1 MIVTVQST
9 GVSAADVIAVA
20 RSGASVSSAADLG
33 TTRGDVRVEISPEAV
48 EAMARSRAIVDGIEA
63 SGRPVYGVSTGFGA
77 LASTSIE
84 PARRAELQHALIRS
98 HAAGIGAPM
107 PREVVRAMMLL
118 RVRSLALGRSGVRPV
133 LAQGLVDLL
142 NHDITPWVPEHG
154 SLGASGDL
162 APLAH
167 CALVLLGEG
176 WVLAKDGSRIAG
188 AEALRAAGLSALDLA
203 AKEGLALINGTDGML
218 GMLLLAI
225 ADARHLFTMADV
237 TAALAIEAMLG
248 SDRPFL
254 PELHDIRPHPGQAAS
269 AANIHRLLQ
278 GSAIMDSHRDDL
290 AHAVQDAYSMRC
302 APQVAGAARDT
313 LDFVNTT
320 SERELVSV
328 VDNPVVLP
336 DGRVES
342 TGNFH
347 GAPLGFAADFL
358 AIAAAE
364 VGAIAERRVDRLLD
378 VTRSRELPPFLSPD
392 AGVNSGL
399 MIAQY
404 TAAGIVAE
412 NRRLASPASVDSLP
426 TSGMQ
431 EDHVSMGW
439 AAAKKLRTV
448 LDNLTSLLAVELLS
462 AVRGLQLRAPLTPS
476 AAGVA
481 ALAAVTPFAG
491 APGPDIF
498 LAPVLEQARSVVAG
512 PSLRAEIEAEIGTLR

>member
-1 MIVTVQST
+1 MNVIVQST
-9 GVSAADVIAVA
+9 GITPADVLAVA
-20 RSGASVSSAADLG
+20 RRDA
-33 TTRGDVRVEISPEAV
+33 RVEIADAAIA
-48 EAMARSRAIVDGIEA
+48 AMTRSRDIVDGIEA

-77 LASTSIE
+77 LANTSIAPE
-84 PARRAELQHALIRS
+84 RRAELQHALIRS

-118 RVRSLALGRSGVRPV
+118 RVRSLALGLSGVRPV

-167 CALVLLGEG
+167 CALALLGEG
-176 WVLAKDGSRIAG
+176 WVLGKDGSRIDA
-188 AEALRAAGLSALDLA
+188 AQALQAAGLTPLDLA

-225 ADARHLFTMADV
+225 DDAAHLFTMADV

-248 SDRPFL
+248 SERPFF
-254 PELHDIRPHPGQAAS
+254 PELHAIRPHPGQQAS
-269 AANIHRLLQ
+269 AANILKLLQ
-278 GSAIMDSHRDDL
+278 NSAIMDSHRDDL

-313 LDFVNTT
+313 LAFVETV
-320 SERELVSV
+320 SGRELRSV
-328 VDNPVVLP
+328 VDNPVVLT

-347 GAPLGFAADFL
+347 GAPLGFAADYL

-378 VTRSRELPPFLSPD
+378 VTRNRTLPPFLSPD

-412 NRRLASPASVDSLP
+412 NRRLAAPASVDSLP

-462 AVRGLQLRAPLTPS
+462 GVRGLQLRAPLTPS
-476 AAGVA
+476 PAGR
-481 ALAAVTPFAG
+481 AAVDALVGFAG
-491 APGPDIF
+491 EPGPDLF
-498 LAPVLEQARSVVAG
+498 LAPVLEQTRAVIAG
-512 PSLRAEIEAEIGTLR
+512 RTLRTTIEEAVGPLA